1 MAPARDG
8 TGPDFPYYLRPTARG
23 LYKSK
28 LKLETSI
35 PTPMRNDR
43 MYFIIKEALS
53 EMPRSAQQGEKLNSA
68 NRRSM

>member
-1 MAPARDG
+1 
-8 TGPDFPYYLRPTARG
+8 
-23 LYKSK
+23 
-28 LKLETSI
+28 
-35 PTPMRNDR
+35 MRNDR